1 MPYKDLE
8 RKKQW
13 EQDHRSQRIARRR
26 ELRRIEAVQ
35 EEVQPGPPR
44 AQDSTAGF
52 LWLPVVGGVAL
63 ASYNPKLA
71 VGAGGLTLVAAAF
84 YKKGSTWWIVG
95 ALILAVGLLFQWNN
109 SKKRQKNNLYT
120 VDSPKQIQ
128 LLGRA
133 Q

>member
-1 MPYKDLE
+1 MPYKDPQSKRE
-8 RKKQW
+8 W
-13 EQDHRSQRIARRR
+13 EWRHRPQRLARRR
-26 ELRRIEAVQ
+26 ELRRIEAVR
-35 EEVQPGPPR
+35 EEVQPVTPG

-84 YKKGSTWWIVG
+84 YKKNWSWWIAG

-109 SKKRQKNNLYT
+109 SEKRQKGNDFTY
-120 VDSPKQIQ
+120 
-128 LLGRA
+128 G
-133 Q
+133 